1 MSIIY
6 FNDEIVDRIIETEEI
21 VSFISSSELK
31 NRILWICGDTGIG
44 KTSIIKKALK
54 KYNADSKIII
64 QVETLPLNQN
74 DCVIQGQFLNII
86 TENVHNVMANYGWSM
101 EEFITYASSTR
112 ISKQEIQNVINS
124 EFTKLPHTILSTIAS
139 RYLKTGLNDISK
151 IILDTD
157 AESILIKR
165 EYLKSVFL
173 KGDCIIFIS
182 NFHNID
188 ITSFNELNDIITNTS
203 KNIFLFE
210 YTTENSDISTI
221 INYQSRWSENCI
233 SALQKIDMLPIN
245 FAISI
250 GGSKLEEQLTEW
262 NDFYNNIIKGNLY
275 KVKAMRLQ
283 DSSYSSQDPLEQI
296 SKLGFEANI
305 ILQIIYLHNGEIYEE
320 QLVHLL
326 KESQIN
332 LLNYYFKEFQKL
344 EFFLEKDNSKI
355 KIRHSSVSDYL
366 KTSSNNNVIR
376 AGAIAYSILRTVLN
390 QDLSQQFFLY
400 YTKKNMVLL
409 LIQVYS
415 GYDTEKLI
423 DFLNQFKEIIIDE
436 ISIEQI
442 YFLVDQVIDF
452 INSSADKRII
462 LSLIRLCYEVG
473 LYEKAYSVLEA
484 YYFPCMDMYMYKAI
498 LLNRIDHHYQCIDY
512 CEEILFADNNTR
524 YQFTIKIIKLLSLRT
539 LNQTKECKKLY
550 LEMLN
555 NKEYKNYLEYGILLR
570 NSELIYSYRKDI
582 PYIKKSICFF
592 NANNSIKNSLYAELT
607 LATEI
612 SYAGQE
618 KKAYK
623 ILSKIKND
631 FLETTTE
638 KHIFYNDLS
647 AVDIISKNV
656 TLETLVYLEQA
667 LLTSHNSYDTLTILS
682 NKICY
687 YIVARQLCEDIIKLR
702 ETINKYMAIEP
713 DKRIHRRIYF
723 NLHQYYKYV
732 VNNETE
738 ATNAWA
744 KMSSI
749 TGTTDEQLDQL
760 IKLES
765 KSNNSNIPLYV
776 SFITYW
782 HFDIPMIELH
792 Y

>member
-1 MSIIY
+1 
-6 FNDEIVDRIIETEEI
+6 
-21 VSFISSSELK
+21 
-31 NRILWICGDTGIG
+31 
-44 KTSIIKKALK
+44 
-54 KYNADSKIII
+54 
-64 QVETLPLNQN
+64 
-74 DCVIQGQFLNII
+74 
-86 TENVHNVMANYGWSM
+86 
-101 EEFITYASSTR
+101 
-112 ISKQEIQNVINS
+112 
-124 EFTKLPHTILSTIAS
+124 
-139 RYLKTGLNDISK
+139 
-151 IILDTD
+151 
-157 AESILIKR
+157 
-165 EYLKSVFL
+165 
-173 KGDCIIFIS
+173 
-182 NFHNID
+182 
-188 ITSFNELNDIITNTS
+188 
-203 KNIFLFE
+203 
-210 YTTENSDISTI
+210 
-221 INYQSRWSENCI
+221 
-233 SALQKIDMLPIN
+233 
-245 FAISI
+245 
-250 GGSKLEEQLTEW
+250 
-262 NDFYNNIIKGNLY
+262 
-275 KVKAMRLQ
+275 
-283 DSSYSSQDPLEQI
+283 
-296 SKLGFEANI
+296 
-305 ILQIIYLHNGEIYEE
+305 
-320 QLVHLL
+320 
-326 KESQIN
+326 
-332 LLNYYFKEFQKL
+332 
-344 EFFLEKDNSKI
+344 
-355 KIRHSSVSDYL
+355 
-366 KTSSNNNVIR
+366 
-376 AGAIAYSILRTVLN
+376 
-390 QDLSQQFFLY
+390 
-400 YTKKNMVLL
+400 
-409 LIQVYS
+409 
-415 GYDTEKLI
+415 
-423 DFLNQFKEIIIDE
+423 
-436 ISIEQI
+436 
-442 YFLVDQVIDF
+442 
-452 INSSADKRII
+452 
-462 LSLIRLCYEVG
+462 
-473 LYEKAYSVLEA
+473 
-484 YYFPCMDMYMYKAI
+484 MYKAI

-550 LEMLN
+550 FEMLN

-592 NANNSIKNSLYAELT
+592 NANNSIKNSLYAEIT

-656 TLETLVYLEQA
+656 TVETLVYLEQA

-687 YIVARQLCEDIIKLR
+687 YIVVRQLCEDIIKLR

>member
-21 VSFISSSELK
+21 VSFISSDELK
-31 NRILWICGDTGIG
+31 NKILWICGDTGIG

-54 KYNADSKIII
+54 KYNGDSKVII
-64 QVETLPLNQN
+64 QVETPPLNQN

-86 TENVHNVMANYGWSM
+86 TDNVHNVMANHGWSM
-101 EEFITYASSTR
+101 EEFITYASSTQVN
-112 ISKQEIQNVINS
+112 KQEIQNVINS
-124 EFTKLPHTILSTIAS
+124 EITKLPHTIVSTIAS

-157 AESILIKR
+157 TESILIKR

-173 KGDCIIFIS
+173 KGDFILFIS

-188 ITSFNELNDIITNTS
+188 ITSFNELNDIITSTS
-203 KNIFLFE
+203 KNIFLLE
-210 YTTENSDISTI
+210 YTTENSDISAI
-221 INYQSRWSENCI
+221 INYQSMWSEECI

-245 FAISI
+245 FAVGI
-250 GGSKLEEQLTEW
+250 GGSILEEKITEW
-262 NDFYNNIIKGNLY
+262 DNFYNNIIKGNLY
-275 KVKAMRLQ
+275 KVKAMKLQ
-283 DSSYSSQDPLEQI
+283 DSSYLSQEPLEQI
-296 SKLGFEANI
+296 SKLGFEANV
-305 ILQIIYLHNGEIYEE
+305 ILQLIFLHNGEIYIE

-332 LLNYYFKEFQKL
+332 LLNYYLKDFQKL
-344 EFFLEKDNSKI
+344 EFFLEKDNRKI

-366 KTSSNNNVIR
+366 KNSSNNNVIR

-390 QDLSQQFFLY
+390 HDLTQQYFLY
-400 YTKKNMVLL
+400 YTKKNMILL

-423 DFLNQFKEIIIDE
+423 DFLNHFKEIIIDE

-442 YFLVDQVIDF
+442 YFLIDQVIDF
-452 INSSADKRII
+452 INSSANKRVI

-473 LYEKAYSVLEA
+473 LYKKAYSVLES

-498 LLNRIDHHYQCIDY
+498 LLNRIDHHYQCIAY
-512 CEEILFADNNTR
+512 CEEIIFADDNLR
-524 YQFTIKIIKLLSLRT
+524 YQFTIKLIKLLSLRT
-539 LNQTKECKKLY
+539 LNQTKKCKKLY
-550 LEMLN
+550 FEMLN
-555 NKEYKNYLEYGILLR
+555 NKNYRNLLEYGILLR

-592 NANNSIKNSLYAELT
+592 NEYNSIKNSLYAELT

-612 SYAGQE
+612 SYTGQE

-623 ILSKIKND
+623 ILSRIKND

-638 KHIFYNDLS
+638 KHIFYNDIS

-656 TLETLVYLEQA
+656 TLETLLYLEQA

-687 YIVARQLCEDIIKLR
+687 YIVSRQLCEDILKFL
-702 ETINKYMAIEP
+702 ENLNEYMAIEP

-723 NLHQYYKYV
+723 NLHQYYKYIA
-732 VNNETE
+732 NNETE
-738 ATNAWA
+738 ANNAWTR
-744 KMSSI
+744 MNSI
-749 TGTTDEQLDQL
+749 METTDEQLDKL
-760 IKLES
+760 IKLEN

-782 HFDIPMIELH
+782 HFDIPMIEWH